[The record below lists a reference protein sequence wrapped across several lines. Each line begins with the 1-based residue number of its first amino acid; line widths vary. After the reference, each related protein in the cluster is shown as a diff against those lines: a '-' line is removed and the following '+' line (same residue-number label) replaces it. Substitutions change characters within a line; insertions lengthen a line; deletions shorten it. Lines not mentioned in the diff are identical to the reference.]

1 MESPIEQ
8 TPTLSPLTPPAPP
21 STASSAP
28 SRPLTPGDA
37 RRGAALFASVCAHCH
52 NVEAGQPHKFGPTLD
67 GVYGTRAG
75 RIPGSRPSEAMKRTG
90 EEGGRGVVWG
100 TDTLV
105 GCRCRRCVCF
115 AVSQLWPFFFF
126 SFFTF
131 RNQFF
136 SLLSWEQDG
145 MRGDW
150 RKEKK
155 EKDKGSSWR
164 TESSLLGRISVF
176 LSFLFSLSIQTVCLR
191 PVRPSARH
199 PQKQRK
205 RACSCR
211 LLIADCCATS
221 QVAYLADCR
230 GYVPGSKKPFKGVE
244 SERDR
249 VDIVA

>member
-75 RIPGSRPSEAMKRTG
+75 RIPGNRPSEAMKRTG

-100 TDTLV
+100 TDTL
-105 GCRCRRCVCF
+105 
-115 AVSQLWPFFFF
+115 
-126 SFFTF
+126 
-131 RNQFF
+131 
-136 SLLSWEQDG
+136 
-145 MRGDW
+145 
-150 RKEKK
+150 
-155 EKDKGSSWR
+155 
-164 TESSLLGRISVF
+164 
-176 LSFLFSLSIQTVCLR
+176 
-191 PVRPSARH
+191 
-199 PQKQRK
+199 
-205 RACSCR
+205 
-211 LLIADCCATS
+211 
-221 QVAYLADCR
+221 VAYLADCR

-249 VDIVA
+249 VDIVAFLQEKASSAK